1 MYELNGKSVLVVG
14 GSSGIGLATAKAAAA
29 EGANVTIVSR
39 SADKLA
45 AAKAANPNLSTA
57 VLDSTDEAA
66 MEVFFGDGR
75 TWDHIFVTSIAPK
88 SGGARTL
95 PTADAML
102 AMNGKFWSGY
112 RVARYAKIAAEGS
125 LTLTSG
131 VRSQRPNAAGM
142 TQTPINAAVEGLGRG
157 LSVELAPVRVNV
169 VSPGIIE
176 TPLFSAMPD
185 EAREAMFAKMREGL
199 PVRRLG
205 QPEDVAGAVILLM
218 KNPYITGAV
227 VTVDGGALM
236 SMAV

>member
-1 MYELNGKSVLVVG
+1 MYDLNGKSVLIVG
-14 GSSGIGLATAKAAAA
+14 GSTGIGLATAQAAAA
-29 EGANVTIVSR
+29 EGAKVTIVSR

-45 AAKAANPNLSTA
+45 AAKAANPQLSTA

-66 MEVFFGDGR
+66 MQAFFGDGR
-75 TWDHIFVTSIAPK
+75 TWDHIFVTSLAPK

-95 PTADAML
+95 PTEDAML

-112 RVARYAKIAAEGS
+112 RVARYARIAPDGS

-131 VRSQRPNAAGM
+131 VRSERPNAGGI

-176 TPLFSAMPD
+176 TPLFSAMAD
-185 EAREAMFAKMREGL
+185 DAREAMFNRLREGL

-205 QPEDVAGAVILLM
+205 QPEDIAGAVLMLM
-218 KNPYITGAV
+218 KNPYITGTV

>member
-1 MYELNGKSVLVVG
+1 
-14 GSSGIGLATAKAAAA
+14 
-29 EGANVTIVSR
+29 
-39 SADKLA
+39 
-45 AAKAANPNLSTA
+45 
-57 VLDSTDEAA
+57 
-66 MEVFFGDGR
+66 
-75 TWDHIFVTSIAPK
+75 
-88 SGGARTL
+88 
-95 PTADAML
+95 
-102 AMNGKFWSGY
+102 
-112 RVARYAKIAAEGS
+112 
-125 LTLTSG
+125 
-131 VRSQRPNAAGM
+131 M